1 MGEND
6 SKDLVV
12 LVVED
17 VEDVRYFMRLE
28 LEERG
33 YRVFEADNGEQAIEV
48 AIRERPNVILMD
60 LSLPVMDGL
69 EATAR
74 IREHE
79 ELSTIPIIAVTAH
92 QETDLRAN
100 AQASGF
106 TAYVT
111 KPIDF
116 NWLNDLLNTLLA

>member
-1 MGEND
+1 MTEND
-6 SKDLVV
+6 SRDLIV

-17 VEDVRYFMRLE
+17 IDDMRDFMRLE
-28 LEERG
+28 LENRG
-33 YRVFEADNGEQAIEV
+33 YRVLEAVDGKQAIEV
-48 AIRERPNVILMD
+48 AVRERPNVILMD

-69 EATAR
+69 EATAL

-79 ELSTIPIIAVTAH
+79 ELKTVPILAVTAH
-92 QETDLRAN
+92 QESDLRAN

-116 NWLNDLLNTLLA
+116 NWLDDLMRSLLN